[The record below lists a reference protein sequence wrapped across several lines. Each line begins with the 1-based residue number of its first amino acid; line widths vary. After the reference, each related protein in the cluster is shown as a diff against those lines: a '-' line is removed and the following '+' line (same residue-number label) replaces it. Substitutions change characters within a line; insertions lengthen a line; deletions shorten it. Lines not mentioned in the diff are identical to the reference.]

1 MHSGMDFGGG
11 YGAPIYAVTDGV
23 VTIAGRHGGF
33 GNYVKLNHG
42 KGLGPG
48 YGHMSRIAV
57 RRGQHVRRG
66 QGIGYIGSTGLATGP
81 PLHFAVY
88 RNGPAGDPPGVT
100 FVTPPPTGGQD
111 P

>member
-1 MHSGMDFGGG
+1 MRRHPILGYKRMHSGMDFGGG

-42 KGLGPG
+42 KGLGTG

-57 RRGQHVRRG
+57 RSGQRVKRGQV
-66 QGIGYIGSTGLATGP
+66 IGYIGRSEEHTSELQS
-81 PLHFAVY
+81 LMRHSYAVLC
-88 RNGPAGDPPGVT
+88 
-100 FVTPPPTGGQD
+100 FKKK
-111 P
+111 